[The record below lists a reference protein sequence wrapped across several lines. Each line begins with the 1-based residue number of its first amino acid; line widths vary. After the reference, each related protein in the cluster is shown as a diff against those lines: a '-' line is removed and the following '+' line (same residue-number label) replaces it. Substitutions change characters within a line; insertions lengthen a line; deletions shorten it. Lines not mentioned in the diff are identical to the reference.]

1 MQVPAMYSL
10 ESYEPPV
17 LKPEEI
23 KQNDNFIKRAF
34 TDKNLNRF
42 FYYGNMPVMNP
53 QLINNNQMINN
64 NVINVNYAQNK
75 FNTNIPST
83 IPLNNP
89 FINNN
94 FKVNN
99 ANKVINTLQF
109 NNPFANQKVNNV
121 KYIKIEPRVG
131 NNVLNYQ
138 KKNSPQLQIQVFP
151 NSQNDQRSK
160 SSCFLPTFPQFG
172 NYQQPTIIKSKNT
185 MPIYRRIISRRK
197 V

>member
-1 MQVPAMYSL
+1 MQAPAMYSL

-17 LKPEEI
+17 LKPEEV
-23 KQNDNFIKRAF
+23 KQNDNFIRKAF

-42 FYYGNMPVMNP
+42 FFYGNMPVVNP
-53 QLINNNQMINN
+53 QLVNNSQMINN

-89 FINNN
+89 FISNN

-99 ANKVINTLQF
+99 TNKVLNTLQF
-109 NNPFANQKVNNV
+109 NNPFVNQKVNNI
-121 KYIKIEPRVG
+121 KYIKIKPAVG
-131 NNVLNYQ
+131 NNVLNLP
-138 KKNSPQLQIQVFP
+138 KNNIPQIQVRVIP
-151 NSQNDQRSK
+151 NQDPSRSK
-160 SSCFLPTFPQFG
+160 SSCYLPTFPQFG
-172 NYQQPTIIKSKNT
+172 NYQQTTLIKSKNT
-185 MPIYRRIISRRK
+185 MPIYRRIINRRK

>member
-1 MQVPAMYSL
+1 MQAPAMYSL

-23 KQNDNFIKRAF
+23 KQNDNFIRKAF

-42 FYYGNMPVMNP
+42 YFYGNMPVANP

-64 NVINVNYAQNK
+64 NLININYAQNK
-75 FNTNIPST
+75 FNANIPST

-89 FINNN
+89 FISNN

-99 ANKVINTLQF
+99 TNKVLNTLQF
-109 NNPFANQKVNNV
+109 NNPFANQKINNV
-121 KYIKIEPRVG
+121 KYIKFKPAIA
-131 NNVLNYQ
+131 NNVLNQQ
-138 KKNSPQLQIQVFP
+138 KKNIPQMQLQVFTP
-151 NSQNDQRSK
+151 QNAQRSN

-172 NYQQPTIIKSKNT
+172 NYQHTTVIKNKNT
-185 MPIYRRIISRRK
+185 MPIYRRIINRRK